1 MRTNVYTLA
10 LQVWIYGGSY
20 FTGSSSLD
28 VYDPKTLATEQNV
41 IVASLQYRVASLG
54 FLYLGTD
61 DAPGNQGLL
70 DQRMALR
77 WIKNNVPQF
86 GGNPNSITLFSG
98 QCVSPC
104 NGKKKLLVV

>member
-1 MRTNVYTLA
+1 MHVVRTNVDCGE
-10 LQVWIYGGSY
+10 QVWIYGGSY

-77 WIKNNVPQF
+77 WIKNNVHQF

-98 QCVSPC
+98 QSP
-104 NGKKKLLVV
+104 NNRS